1 MSSVAVPISRVT
13 PRSDASQSGSLV
25 VGYEL
30 VVGCDNPMDRGA
42 DLRETYEAPKLHLG
56 LLPVDS
62 LEQKAIG
69 SRGYSVCVPGWL
81 VELGGGWGLV
91 TIILA
96 VLCTSFQV

>member
-42 DLRETYEAPKLHLG
+42 DLRGPETTPGASAGRLVRAKSNWVPRL
-56 LLPVDS
+56 
-62 LEQKAIG
+62 QC
-69 SRGYSVCVPGWL
+69 VCTRL
-81 VELGGGWGLV
+81 VG
-91 TIILA
+91 
-96 VLCTSFQV
+96 